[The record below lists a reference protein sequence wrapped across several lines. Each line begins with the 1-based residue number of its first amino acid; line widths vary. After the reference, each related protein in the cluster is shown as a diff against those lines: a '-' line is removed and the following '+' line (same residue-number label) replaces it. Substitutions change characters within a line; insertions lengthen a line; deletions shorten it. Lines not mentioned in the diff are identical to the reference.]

1 MVHDKCA
8 TYIEHIRK
16 FNDRS
21 CNKKRNSKLTQ
32 DEQTSMKKMY
42 FLVTYNKDN
51 EQNDFIKLMNTP
63 KNLLQ
68 GVIF

>member
-8 TYIEHIRK
+8 TYIEHVRK

-32 DEQTSMKKMY
+32 DEQTSMKK
-42 FLVTYNKDN
+42 
-51 EQNDFIKLMNTP
+51 FISL
-63 KNLLQ
+63 
-68 GVIF
+68 